1 MANPIK
7 HTILWKF
14 FHRTGGSSLAELAV
28 VAAIMAT
35 LTATASPKLAAISR
49 DGKVKKSLDE
59 IEKIIK
65 MGQNFYQETADTEGR
80 GRFPGQEKYT
90 MPVPMGGYEMNHELF
105 IEYQSIHAETII
117 IMKEE
122 IYESVENIWYYTH
135 DDLAS
140 WASVFGTNYS
150 WYTGGNIQ
158 DDEYN
163 ACGTCKDTDPGWETE
178 GHEEWLK
185 LFNGEVLHSP
195 YTDGHY
201 IFVVIPGGETG
212 EKTFPPTLIVADR
225 ENPSFLHMVL
235 IP

>member
-1 MANPIK
+1 
-7 HTILWKF
+7 
-14 FHRTGGSSLAELAV
+14 
-28 VAAIMAT
+28 
-35 LTATASPKLAAISR
+35 
-49 DGKVKKSLDE
+49 
-59 IEKIIK
+59 
-65 MGQNFYQETADTEGR
+65 MGQNFYQETSDTEGR

-105 IEYQSIHAETII
+105 IEDQSIHAETII

-135 DDLAS
+135 DDLES

-163 ACGTCKDTDPGWETE
+163 ACGTCKDTDPGWETA

-201 IFVVIPGGETG
+201 IFVVIPGVETG

-225 ENPSFLHMVL
+225 ENPADLHMVL